1 VEQPQTLGEHLKRA
15 RQLKGIRQK
24 DAARILGVGH
34 FTYMT
39 WEKDQKVPFARY
51 YPTIVAFVGYD
62 ALPAPVTEGERL
74 KRERWLLGLTSQE
87 MADRLG
93 IDQGTLLRRESVN
106 ALPSVNR

>member
-1 VEQPQTLGEHLKRA
+1 LVEQPQTLGEHLKRA
-15 RQLKGIRQK
+15 RQLQGIRQK

-51 YPTIVAFVGYD
+51 YPAIVSFIGYD
-62 ALPAPVTEGERL
+62 PLPEPTTDGERR
-74 KRERWLLGLTSQE
+74 KRERLLFGLTSQE

-93 IDQGTLLRRESVN
+93 IDQGTLLRRE
-106 ALPSVNR
+106 RGG